1 MNEGTRFTL
10 AYSPCPNDT
19 FIFDALVNGKI
30 DTEGLSFELTLDDV
44 ESLNSKAFKPVYDIT
59 KISFFAYA
67 FVSDVYQLLRSGAAL
82 GKGAGPLLISDHPIE
97 DPSSQISSVA
107 IPGKYTTANLLLSL
121 YYPGFSNKK
130 SMLFSEIENAVLRK
144 ETDAGVIIHE
154 NRFTYEQK
162 GLVKITDLG
171 EMWENDTGL
180 AIPLGA
186 IAIRRSISDDLK
198 VKINSLIRK
207 SIEYA
212 FANPGSSFGYVQ
224 ENAQEMDPEVIRQH
238 IHLYV
243 NQSSHNLNEADLE
256 SVRTLYEK
264 AASVKLIPE
273 LTRPLFVQ
281 TYAPAAE
288 DKDR

>member
-1 MNEGTRFTL
+1 MDERTRFSL

-30 DTEGLSFELTLDDV
+30 DTEGLSFEVTLDDV

-59 KISFFAYA
+59 KISLFAYA

-82 GKGAGPLLISDHPIE
+82 GKGAGPLLISDHHVE

-121 YYPGFSNKK
+121 YYPGFSNKR

-162 GLVKITDLG
+162 GLLKVADLG

-180 AIPLGA
+180 PIPLGA
-186 IAIRRSISDDLK
+186 IAIRRDLPGELK
-198 VKINSLIRK
+198 RKINSLIRK

-212 FANPGSSFGYVQ
+212 FANPGSSLNYVQ
-224 ENAQEMDPEVIRQH
+224 EHAREMEAEVVQKH
-238 IHLYV
+238 IGLYV
-243 NQSSHNLNEADLE
+243 NESSRNLQEKDLE
-256 SVRTLYEK
+256 AVKVLFEK
-264 AASVKLIPE
+264 AGALNLIPA
-273 LTRPLFVQ
+273 LKMPVFMQDTRQ
-281 TYAPAAE
+281 HSESEY
-288 DKDR
+288 

>member
-1 MNEGTRFTL
+1 MDERTRFSL

-30 DTEGLSFELTLDDV
+30 DTEGLSFEVTLDDV

-59 KISFFAYA
+59 KISLFAYA

-82 GKGAGPLLISDHPIE
+82 GKGAGPLLISDHHVE

-121 YYPGFSNKK
+121 YYPGFSNKR

-162 GLVKITDLG
+162 GLLKVADLG
-171 EMWENDTGL
+171 EMWENDTGYRFSYS
-180 AIPLGA
+180 PG
-186 IAIRRSISDDLK
+186 RHSRSPD
-198 VKINSLIRK
+198 
-207 SIEYA
+207 
-212 FANPGSSFGYVQ
+212 FA
-224 ENAQEMDPEVIRQH
+224 
-238 IHLYV
+238 
-243 NQSSHNLNEADLE
+243 
-256 SVRTLYEK
+256 
-264 AASVKLIPE
+264 
-273 LTRPLFVQ
+273 
-281 TYAPAAE
+281 
-288 DKDR
+288 